1 MMAMTA
7 ENWSPYALITPAS
20 EDAVRES
27 RRLLRLVPNNNVS
40 PATLVPSLERENWS
54 AGEVAGLTNALHE
67 IAMDCS
73 TPDWDGNQAT
83 PVSENSIRVAENL
96 IGQLKTMT
104 MLPLPEISPTPDGTL
119 LFDWKKNDAQLVIE
133 TSGDEFL
140 TFALLGAGQRIKG
153 RERFVKT
160 LPNVLREVLT
170 FFR

>member
-7 ENWSPYALITPAS
+7 ENGSPYALITPAS

-27 RRLLRLVPNNNVS
+27 RRLLRRVPDNSVS
-40 PATLVPSLERENWS
+40 TAMPVTFLKREHWR
-54 AGEVAGLTNALHE
+54 AGEIASLTDALRE
-67 IAMDCS
+67 IAMDCA

-104 MLPLPEISPTPDGTL
+104 MLPLPEISPTPNGTL
-119 LFDWKKNDAQLVIE
+119 LFDWEKNDAQLVIE

-170 FFR
+170 FFC